1 MEKYYKK
8 LSLLLSENKNIS
20 KDDEELY
27 EYAIKVLSQGVIG
40 FFVSI
45 FIGFSFGMMRECAW
59 FIFPFLLIRK
69 FTGGLH
75 CKKYF
80 YCFFKFDLFNY
91 KLFIID

>member
-45 FIGFSFGMMRECAW
+45 FIGFSVYK
-59 FIFPFLLIRK
+59 ISNPLK
-69 FTGGLH
+69 P
-75 CKKYF
+75 
-80 YCFFKFDLFNY
+80 Y
-91 KLFIID
+91 KLKKININHLFCA

>member
-40 FFVSI
+40 FLFL
-45 FIGFSFGMMRECAW
+45 
-59 FIFPFLLIRK
+59 FLLA
-69 FTGGLH
+69 FL
-75 CKKYF
+75 
-80 YCFFKFDLFNY
+80 LE
-91 KLFIID
+91 

>member
-45 FIGFSFGMMRECAW
+45 FIGFYYREYKKGQLYR
-59 FIFPFLLIRK
+59 FMEKIIR
-69 FTGGLH
+69 
-75 CKKYF
+75 
-80 YCFFKFDLFNY
+80 NY
-91 KLFIID
+91 NSKRKWYL